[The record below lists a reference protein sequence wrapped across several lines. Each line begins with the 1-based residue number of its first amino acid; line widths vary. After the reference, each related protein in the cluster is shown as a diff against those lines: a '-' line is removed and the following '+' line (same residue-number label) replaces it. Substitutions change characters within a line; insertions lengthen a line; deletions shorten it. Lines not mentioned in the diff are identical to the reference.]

1 MLLCL
6 PTSHR
11 LARFVRLSSNYRNAL
26 PTKHSLLQAHRGL
39 ATATV
44 RTHTLNT
51 GAKIP
56 AIGFGTFQDADAQ
69 EAAVC
74 TALKTGYRHID
85 TARVYDTEIQVGK
98 GIKRS
103 QVLREEIFLT
113 TKLWCNSHHPDDV
126 ESALDASLKDLDTP
140 YVDLFMMHYPSTFAR
155 GEDRFPMDK
164 ETGEMLLGETTY
176 VDTWKAMEKL
186 LGTGK
191 VKAIGVSNFSKGEI
205 ETLIREGSVVP
216 AVHQMEVHPYLQSKD
231 FNAWL
236 RSKGIH
242 VTQFSPLGNMNSF
255 YREISWSK
263 TESHMQRIIDHPVL
277 QELGAKYQKSP
288 VQMALAWG
296 VNCGR
301 SVIPKS
307 VIEWQIKQ
315 NLESDFLIEP
325 ADMDKIAGMDLKV
338 RFNDPSELHRWD
350 FYSDLEG
357 K

>member
-1 MLLCL
+1 MPRPRTILR
-6 PTSHR
+6 PTFFAFDTYRRIST
-11 LARFVRLSSNYRNAL
+11 SN
-26 PTKHSLLQAHRGL
+26 KK
-39 ATATV
+39 V
-44 RTHTLNT
+44 HTLNT

-74 TALKTGYRHID
+74 TALQTGFRHID

-103 QVLREEIFLT
+103 GIPRDEIFLT
-113 TKLWCNSHHPDDV
+113 TKIWCNSHHPDDV
-126 ESALDASLKDLDTP
+126 EACLDASLRDLDTP
-140 YVDLFMMHYPSTFAR
+140 YVDLYLIHYPCTFAR
-155 GEDRFPMDK
+155 GEDRFPKDK
-164 ETGEMLLGETTY
+164 ETGKMVMGETTY

-205 ETLIREGSVVP
+205 ETLLREGSVAP
-216 AVHQMEVHPYLQSKD
+216 AVHQMEGHPYLQQKD

-236 RSKGIH
+236 RAKGIH
-242 VTQFSPLGNMNSF
+242 VTQFSPLGNLNSF
-255 YREISWSK
+255 YREVSWSK
-263 TESHMQRIIDHPVL
+263 TQSHMDRIIDHPIL
-277 QELGAKYQKSP
+277 QELAAKYKKTP

-307 VIEWQIKQ
+307 VIDWQIKQ
-315 NLESDFLIEP
+315 NLESDFDIEK
-325 ADMDKIAGMDLKV
+325 ADMEKMGEMDLKV
-338 RFNDPSELHRWD
+338 RFNDPSEEYRWPL
-350 FYSDLEG
+350 YSDLEG
-357 K
+357 V